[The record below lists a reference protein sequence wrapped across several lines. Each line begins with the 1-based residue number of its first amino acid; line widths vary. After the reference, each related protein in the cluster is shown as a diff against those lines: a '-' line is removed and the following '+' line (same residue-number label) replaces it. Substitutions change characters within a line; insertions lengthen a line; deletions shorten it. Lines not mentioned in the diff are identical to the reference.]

1 MYLMY
6 VDETGDC
13 GMINSP
19 SPYFVLTGLVVHELR
34 WETYLTQII
43 SFRRR
48 MRQQFGLRLREEI
61 HAAHM
66 IVSPGPIVR
75 IKKYDRLTI
84 IRSFADELAT
94 MTDINLINVVVNKQG
109 KRLDYDVFAAAWQAL
124 IQRFENTISYRNFP
138 GPRNQDD
145 RGMIFPDYTE
155 TKKLMQLLR
164 RMRRYNPV
172 PNQSY
177 FGSGYRNLTLNS
189 IIEDP
194 NFRQSDH
201 SYFIQAADT
210 ASYLLY
216 QSLVPNAYMR
226 KKAGHRYFHRLD
238 PILCKVVATYDP
250 QGIVRL

>member
-13 GMINSP
+13 GIAKSP
-19 SPYFVLTGLVVHELR
+19 GRYFVLTGVVIHELR
-34 WETYLTQII
+34 WETYLTQIVG
-43 SFRRR
+43 FRRR
-48 MRQQFGLRLREEI
+48 MREQFGLHLREEI
-61 HAAHM
+61 HAGHM
-66 IVSPGPIVR
+66 LSSPGPLAR
-75 IKKYDRLTI
+75 IPKHDRLTI
-84 IRSFADELAT
+84 IRLFADELAT
-94 MTDINLINVVVNKQG
+94 MSDMNLINVVVDKLG
-109 KRLDYDVFAAAWQAL
+109 KRPDYDVFAVAWQAL
-124 IQRFENTISYRNFP
+124 IQRFENTISRRNFP

-145 RGMIFPDYTE
+145 RGMIFPDQTD

-189 IIEDP
+189 VMEDP

-201 SYFIQAADT
+201 SYFVQAADT
-210 ASYLLY
+210 ASFLLY
-216 QSLVPNAYMR
+216 QAHSPNAYM
-226 KKAGHRYFHRLD
+226 KKRAGHGYFHRLD
-238 PILCKVVATYDP
+238 PILCTVAATYDP